1 MYDVIVVGGRCAG
14 AATALLLA
22 RKRLKVLVVDKAR
35 PGTIYLVATTFTVR
49 VQGCFSAGV
58 CWTKSWK
65 RGARLSLKSRRIL
78 GISG

>member
-35 PGTIYLVATTFTVR
+35 PGTDIPSGHYIHR
-49 VQGCFSAGV
+49 QGPRLLQGWG

-65 RGARLSLKSRRIL
+65 RGARP
-78 GISG
+78 

>member
-49 VQGCFSAGV
+49 VQGCSRAGG

-65 RGARLSLKSRRIL
+65 RGARP
-78 GISG
+78 